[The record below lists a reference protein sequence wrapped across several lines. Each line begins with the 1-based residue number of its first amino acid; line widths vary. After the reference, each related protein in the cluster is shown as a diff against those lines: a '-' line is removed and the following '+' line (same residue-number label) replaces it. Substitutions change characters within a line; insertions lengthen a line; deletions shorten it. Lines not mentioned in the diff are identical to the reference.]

1 MISIDLSVN
10 HGATGLVDLHSTIGL
25 SSSPES
31 HQGDGLSRTVD
42 GLNALDRKKW
52 KLNGGVE
59 VMSAQDLGWLTAG
72 VVALSAL
79 GHDEST

>member
-1 MISIDLSVN
+1 MDTTSD
-10 HGATGLVDLHSTIGL
+10 ATGLVDMHGTILL
-25 SSSPES
+25 SSAPES
-31 HQGDGLSRTVD
+31 NQGDGLGRTVD
-42 GLNALDRKKW
+42 ELNDLDQKKW
-52 KLNGGVE
+52 KHTGGIE